1 MFLRR
6 TVQAARRF
14 SMSPTYRS
22 SYVAAPR
29 KTLTDLRSQYEAKAP
44 ISVVTAWD
52 FLTGQIVEKSQADV
66 ALVGDS
72 LAMVALGYPD
82 TNEIELEE
90 MLYHIRAVNR
100 GNASSFIVADM
111 PFGTYETSTK
121 QAVETAIKIVKHGK
135 AQAVKLEG
143 GQEMAD
149 TIKSIVTAGVPVM
162 GHIGLTP
169 QKHHTLGGYKLQ
181 GNSVEGARKLIDD
194 ALALQEAGAFSM
206 ILECIPSKLAEVV
219 TQTVKIPTVG
229 IGAGPHVSGQVLVLA
244 DMLQMNDPEK
254 YKLAKFVKLY
264 MSFFENATEAVSQY
278 RADVSE
284 GVFPNA
290 DEHGYKIKKD
300 ILKAARAYAETK
312 KEE

>member
-1 MFLRR
+1 MLLRR
-6 TVQAARRF
+6 LIQTARYF
-14 SMSPTYRS
+14 SVAPAIRS

-29 KTLTDLRSQYEAKAP
+29 KTLTDLRSLYESKTP

-52 FLTGQIVEKSQADV
+52 FLTGQIVDKSKADM

-100 GNASSFIVADM
+100 GNESSFIVADM
-111 PFGTYETSTK
+111 PFGTYETAPA
-121 QAVETAIKIVKHGK
+121 QAVETAIRIVKYGK

-143 GQEMAD
+143 GQEMAATVRD
-149 TIKSIVTAGVPVM
+149 IVKAGVPVM

-181 GNSVEGARKLIDD
+181 GNNAESAHKLIDD

-206 ILECIPSKLAEVV
+206 ILECVPSKLAEVV
-219 TQTVKIPTVG
+219 TQTVKIPTIG
-229 IGAGPHVSGQVLVLA
+229 IGAGPYVSGQVLVLA

-264 MSFFENATEAVSQY
+264 MSFFDDASEAVSNY
-278 RADVSE
+278 KKDVVE
-284 GVFPNA
+284 GNFPNA
-290 DEHGYKIKKD
+290 DQHGYKIKSD
-300 ILKAARAYAETK
+300 ILREARRYAETK
-312 KEE
+312 KNN

>member
-1 MFLRR
+1 MFLKRS
-6 TVQAARRF
+6 VQAARRF
-14 SMSPTYRS
+14 SVLPACRS

-29 KTLTDLRSQYEAKAP
+29 KTLTDLRTLYEANTP

-52 FLTGQIVEKSQADV
+52 FLTGQIVEKSQADI

-72 LAMVALGYPD
+72 LAMVALGYAD
-82 TNEIELEE
+82 TNEIELDE

-111 PFGTYETSTK
+111 PFGTYESSTTK
-121 QAVETAIKIVKHGK
+121 AVETAIKMVKQGK

-143 GQEMAD
+143 GQEVAE
-149 TIKSIVTAGVPVM
+149 TVNAIVTAGVPVM

-181 GNSVEGARKLIDD
+181 GNSVQGAQKLIDD

-206 ILECIPSKLAEVV
+206 ILECVPSKLAEVV
-219 TQTVKIPTVG
+219 TQTINVPTVG
-229 IGAGPHVSGQVLVLA
+229 IGAGPSCSGQVLVLA

-264 MSFFENATEAVSQY
+264 MSFFEDATEAVSKY
-278 RADVSE
+278 RDDVTN
-284 GVFPNA
+284 GLFPNA
-290 DEHGYKIKKD
+290 DEHGYKMKKD
-300 ILKAARAYAETK
+300 ILKAAREYAETK
-312 KEE
+312 KV